1 MIDPISLAAKIS
13 GTTEPTQ
20 GAVRSARL
28 ALAACWDDC
37 RDSHDQGVGFPPN
50 PYRRDNDDVAQPAD
64 RYETWRDVDVTTPAD
79 DGDDVV
85 NGPQPPDGVWI
96 VWRSHGDPSN
106 GFNAIYPADDE
117 IGALRQVNGD
127 GFGSAQFI
135 EYGPYQ
141 G

>member
-1 MIDPISLAAKIS
+1 MIDPIALAAKMT

-20 GAVRSARL
+20 GAVRTARL

-37 RDSHDQGVGFPPN
+37 RDNHDQGVGFPPN

-64 RYETWRDVDVTTPAD
+64 RYETWRDVDVNPA
-79 DGDDVV
+79 GDDTVE
-85 NGPQPPDGVWI
+85 GPHVDGVWI

-106 GFNAIYPADDE
+106 GFNAIYPDDE
-117 IGALRQVNGD
+117 ELQALRQVNAD
-127 GFGSAQFI
+127 GFGCAQFV
-135 EYGPYQ
+135 EYGPYP